1 MPEKVAETT
10 CNNARRARESQFNDA

>member
-10 CNNARRARESQFNDA
+10 CNNARRDRESQFNDA